1 MSPLFKILNRFP
13 FVNVKI
19 KSVRSLLSEITSNMP
34 LNKSDFSMR
43 SLKISE
49 FKEIL
54 SNWAVKEGWNP
65 RKHEYLPFYLAN
77 PNGHKGIFFNDKI
90 IASLSAV
97 PYSKDLAYL
106 GIYIV
111 DPNYREQGV
120 GQILAK
126 AALEELA
133 DCSLIGI
140 NAVQQQVS
148 NYQRKYG
155 FVSFH
160 NNSRW
165 TGEFKIQNNFALRR
179 SEVDIKIVGREGLDI
194 NQLIDYDASIF
205 SVPRAKFLRKWIE
218 MPESYLLAA
227 IKNEKICGYGVISK
241 CIDGYKIGPLFA
253 NDKEIAQKLYAS
265 FAYILQVK
273 RNIVHLDVP
282 ENNQT
287 AVKLATQ
294 FGLYKT
300 FETTRMYK
308 SKEPLIEKPSNSN
321 VYAITT
327 LEIG

>member
-1 MSPLFKILNRFP
+1 MFSLFKLVNRFS
-13 FVNVKI
+13 FANI
-19 KSVRSLLSEITSNMP
+19 KSDRRFFSEISKNIVLTKSN
-34 LNKSDFSMR
+34 FSMR
-43 SLKISE
+43 SLKIFE

-65 RKHEYLPFYLAN
+65 GKHEYLPFYLTSL
-77 PNGHKGIFFNDKI
+77 NGHKGLFLNERI
-90 IASLSAV
+90 IASLSTV
-97 PYSKDLAYL
+97 RYSKDLAYL

-111 DPNYREQGV
+111 DPNFREQGL
-120 GQILAK
+120 GQILVK
-126 AALEELA
+126 ATLEELT

-140 NAVQQQVS
+140 NAVQQQVR

-155 FVSFH
+155 FTSFH
-160 NNSRW
+160 INSRW
-165 TGEFKIQNNFALRR
+165 TGEFKMQPNFALRC
-179 SEVDIKIVGREGLDI
+179 SEMDIKIVGRERLDI
-194 NQLIDYDASIF
+194 NELIDYDASIF
-205 SVPRAKFLRKWIE
+205 SVPRVKFLRKWIE

-241 CIDGYKIGPLFA
+241 CRQGYKIAPLFA

-265 FAYILQVK
+265 FAYFLQEK
-273 RNIVHLDVP
+273 QAIVQLDVP

-294 FGLYKT
+294 LGFYKT

>member
-1 MSPLFKILNRFP
+1 
-13 FVNVKI
+13 
-19 KSVRSLLSEITSNMP
+19 
-34 LNKSDFSMR
+34 MR
-43 SLKISE
+43 SLKIFE
-49 FKEIL
+49 FKKII
-54 SNWAVKEGWNP
+54 SNWAAHEGWNP
-65 RKHEYLPFYLAN
+65 GKYEYLPFYLAN
-77 PNGHKGIFFNDKI
+77 INGHKGLFFNDEL

-97 PYSKDLAYL
+97 RYSKELAFL

-111 DPNYREQGV
+111 DPNYREQGL

-126 AALEELA
+126 ASLEELA

-155 FVSFH
+155 FTSFY

-165 TGEFKIQNNFALRR
+165 TGELNIQHNSTLSSAER
-179 SEVDIKIVGREGLDI
+179 DIKIVGREGLAI
-194 NQLIDYDASIF
+194 NELIDYDASIF
-205 SVPRAKFLRKWIE
+205 SSTRAKFLRKWIE
-218 MPESYLLAA
+218 MPESYFLAA
-227 IKNEKICGYGVISK
+227 IKNEKICGYGVLSK
-241 CIDGYKIGPLFA
+241 CIEGYKIAPLFA
-253 NDKEIAQKLYAS
+253 NDKEIAQRLYAS
-265 FAYILQVK
+265 FASLLEGKQ
-273 RNIVHLDVP
+273 NIVQLDVP

-294 FGLYKT
+294 CGLYKA

>member
-1 MSPLFKILNRFP
+1 MFPLFKILNRFS

-19 KSVRSLLSEITSNMP
+19 KSDRRLLSEIARNMP
-34 LNKSDFSMR
+34 LNKSNFSMR

-65 RKHEYLPFYLAN
+65 GKHEYLPFYLAN
-77 PNGHKGIFFNDKI
+77 LNGHKGIFFNDKI

-97 PYSKDLAYL
+97 RYSKDLAYL

-126 AALEELA
+126 ATLEELV

-140 NAVQQQVS
+140 NAVQQQVG

-160 NNSRW
+160 SNSRW
-165 TGEFKIQNNFALRR
+165 TGEFKLQNNFGLSK
-179 SEVDIKIVGREGLDI
+179 SEKDIKIVGKAGLDI
-194 NQLIDYDASIF
+194 NELIDYDASIF
-205 SVPRAKFLRKWIE
+205 SVPRVKFLRKWIE

-241 CIDGYKIGPLFA
+241 CIDGYKIAPLFA
-253 NDKEIAQKLYAS
+253 NDKEIAQRLYAS
-265 FAYILQVK
+265 FAYILQGK
-273 RNIVHLDVP
+273 RNIVQLDVP

>member
-1 MSPLFKILNRFP
+1 MFPLFKIFNRLS
-13 FVNVKI
+13 FVNANI
-19 KSVRSLLSEITSNMP
+19 KSDRRFLSEIARNMP
-34 LNKSDFSMR
+34 LNKFNFSMR

-65 RKHEYLPFYLAN
+65 GKHEYLPFYLAN
-77 PNGHKGIFFNDKI
+77 LNGHKGIFFNDKI

-97 PYSKDLAYL
+97 RYSKDLAYL

-126 AALEELA
+126 ATLKELA
-133 DCSLIGI
+133 DCPLIGI

-155 FVSFH
+155 FVSSH
-160 NNSRW
+160 SNSRW
-165 TGEFKIQNNFALRR
+165 TGEFKIQNNFVSRR
-179 SEVDIKIVGREGLDI
+179 SEMDIKIVGRDGLDI
-194 NQLIDYDASIF
+194 NELIDYDASIF
-205 SVPRAKFLRKWIE
+205 SVPRVKFLRKWIE

-227 IKNEKICGYGVISK
+227 IKSEKICGYGVISK
-241 CIDGYKIGPLFA
+241 CINGYKIAPLFA
-253 NDKEIAQKLYAS
+253 NDKEIAQRLYAS
-265 FAYILQVK
+265 FAYILQGK
-273 RNIVHLDVP
+273 RNIVQLDVP

-300 FETTRMYK
+300 FETRRMYK
-308 SKEPLIEKPSNSN
+308 SKEPLIEEPNNSN

>member
-1 MSPLFKILNRFP
+1 MFSLFKIFNRLS
-13 FVNVKI
+13 FVSANI
-19 KSVRSLLSEITSNMP
+19 KPDRRFSSGITRNIPLKKSN
-34 LNKSDFSMR
+34 FSMR

-65 RKHEYLPFYLAN
+65 GKHEYLPFYLAN
-77 PNGHKGIFFNDKI
+77 LNGHKGLFLNDRI

-97 PYSKDLAYL
+97 RYSEDLAYL

-111 DPNYREQGV
+111 DPNYREQGF

-126 AALEELA
+126 ATLDELT

-155 FVSFH
+155 FTSFH
-160 NNSRW
+160 INSRW
-165 TGEFKIQNNFALRR
+165 TGEFKIQNNIPLK
-179 SEVDIKIVGREGLDI
+179 SSKMDIKIVGREGLDI
-194 NQLIDYDASIF
+194 NALIDYDASVF
-205 SVPRAKFLRKWIE
+205 SVPREKFLRKWIE

-227 IKNEKICGYGVISK
+227 IKNEEICGYGVISK
-241 CIDGYKIGPLFA
+241 CIDGYKIAPLFA
-253 NDKEIAQKLYAS
+253 NDKEIAQRLYAS
-265 FAYILQVK
+265 FADLLQGK
-273 RNIVHLDVP
+273 RNIVQLDVP